1 VRYKRNAIVTQM
13 GGVKMN
19 TNNFEREIDI
29 IVNQIKSEVLNRGK
43 QINRNI
49 LHHLLKQKTLT
60 DDEKESAIKH
70 LKNYMQ
76 RIIEDSK
83 HQDSVRISE
92 MGDGRYTFYLTKTK
106 TIRNT
111 KSQERRDSQEKGIYL
126 KFQSEVSKNINHNR
140 KQLDIDLSEFKQKP
154 IKKETIHF
162 RIDQNMKRK
171 LDDMCESE
179 DIQLSKLL
187 RGLLNKIL

>member
-1 VRYKRNAIVTQM
+1 M
-13 GGVKMN
+13 GDVKMN